1 MPISGYPEGFREANS
16 DLSPGQGRSIQA
28 GFNLGRQDR
37 HFLCDPP
44 RGDVVPTYRLNIAR
58 FVPHPQATISHSHV
72 LSYLSLPWDGG
83 LQG

>member
-1 MPISGYPEGFREANS
+1 MPISGYPEGFREAIS
-16 DLSPGQGRSIQA
+16 DLSPGQACPIQGRL
-28 GFNLGRQDR
+28 NLDRQDR

-58 FVPHPQATISHSHV
+58 FVRHPQATISHSHV
-72 LSYLSLPWDGG
+72 LSYLSLPCDGG